1 MSDIHAILE
10 GDERAWNAF
19 VARYAPLIGTVVRRT
34 LRAHGAWLETTDVV
48 QEIFV
53 RLLEDDARL
62 LRRFDAKRASLR
74 TWLSIVTRSRTIDLL
89 RRKQYADPE
98 QAPRPDLIL
107 LDLNMPKLDG
117 RQVLQQMK
125 SNPQLAVIPVVVLTT
140 SQQEQDILQSYQL
153 GCNSFIKKPVDVH
166 AFIDTMIS
174 LGLYWFHLVIL
185 PRA

>member
-19 VARYAPLIGTVVRRT
+19 VARYAPLIHTVVRRT

-89 RRKQYADPE
+89 RRKQLATVSLQDAPE
-98 QAPRPDLIL
+98 PAVPTPVAHDAGPDLPMEL
-107 LDLNMPKLDG
+107 LTG
-117 RQVLQQMK
+117 RQKLVLHLLYDRE
-125 SNPQLAVIPVVVLTT
+125 LAVREVARALNITEQSVRSTRHKALTRLRRHFDET
-140 SQQEQDILQSYQL
+140 GD
-153 GCNSFIKKPVDVH
+153 D
-166 AFIDTMIS
+166 
-174 LGLYWFHLVIL
+174 
-185 PRA
+185 